1 MAAAFI
7 LIHPAPAQV
16 VVNPQALRQLGGPA
30 PAAKPATPAPERRAV
45 PKPAIVRRPAPHRA
59 VSRLPLPPPPA
70 PVIAAARPALPHPAP
85 KPAPKPQP
93 AAPKPPAPVAIVMP
107 GTSAAPGPRGE
118 AAVKRF
124 LAAPRP
130 RGLRF
135 LVRATAPGVADDPS
149 IARRL
154 ALRRGMAVRHMLL
167 KAGIPAERIIVQAL
181 GNPPGAPDDRV
192 TLSTLP

>member
-1 MAAAFI
+1 MVA
-7 LIHPAPAQV
+7 
-16 VVNPQALRQLGGPA
+16 
-30 PAAKPATPAPERRAV
+30 E
-45 PKPAIVRRPAPHRA
+45 
-59 VSRLPLPPPPA
+59 
-70 PVIAAARPALPHPAP
+70 ARPALPHPAP
-85 KPAPKPQP
+85 KAIPTPAPKPP
-93 AAPKPPAPVAIVMP
+93 ALKPPAPVAIVMS
-107 GTSAAPGPRGE
+107 GTSAAPGPGGE

-135 LVRATAPGVADDPS
+135 LVRATAPGVPNDPS

-154 ALRRGMAVRHMLL
+154 ALRRGMAVRHILL